1 MSFVDKFSPLYVS
14 FQVPVVK
21 KSTGSVTG
29 LFDKNS
35 PIFKELLTNSLIM
48 LAVLIILGLVWNYGI
63 RIYLKRRNRVHAA
76 KTDSD
81 VIMG

>member
-1 MSFVDKFSPLYVS
+1 M
-14 FQVPVVK
+14 K

-35 PIFKELLTNSLIM
+35 PIFKELLTNSLIV

-63 RIYLKRRNRVHAA
+63 LTYLKRRNRVHAA
-76 KTDSD
+76 KTDNEI
-81 VIMG
+81 IMG